1 MLGGHQDH
9 RAPPTLVPSI
19 QTPRIDRVGADVP
32 GEITV
37 DQQQVGAPSRA
48 DLWFLVAGIWLV
60 IGHVVTGILLAVT
73 VVGIP
78 LALANF
84 KLIPI
89 SLASLG
95 KQIVN
100 IGDLRQSTRY

>member
-1 MLGGHQDH
+1 VLDGHQDH
-9 RAPPTLVPSI
+9 RAPATLVPSI
-19 QTPRIDRVGADVP
+19 QTPRIDRVALMFRVRSPSTSNRSARRP
-32 GEITV
+32 GLISGSSSPEY
-37 DQQQVGAPSRA
+37 GLPLGMSSP
-48 DLWFLVAGIWLV
+48 
-60 IGHVVTGILLAVT
+60 ILLAVT

-89 SLASLG
+89 SLAPLG